1 MTRVLPTLLAALAV
15 GSFALG
21 EEKPAAPPAKQPEVR
36 QNAQRPAERAQNAA
50 LPAERTASQEKD
62 RVVGPLADCLILSNQ
77 EEIALLK
84 LAQEKSKNDDVK
96 KFVETAIKD
105 HEKAISELQ
114 KFADHKGSELE
125 VAAHSNS
132 KDAAKAPSARRD
144 VTALKPAGQSEDH
157 AETMFAIAQ
166 QASQECLAMTKEQ
179 LNKADAEKKFDQ
191 CFLGQQIGMH
201 IGMSAKLKAIQNNTS
216 GEFQQLTSKLAST
229 AQKHKEHAEKLMKDV
244 ESEKK

>member
-1 MTRVLPTLLAALAV
+1 MTRILPALLAALAV
-15 GSFALG
+15 GSFAVG
-21 EEKPAAPPAKQPEVR
+21 QDKQSSPQTRQPEAR
-36 QNAQRPAERAQNAA
+36 QNVQRPAERGQNTAQPAA
-50 LPAERTASQEKD
+50 QRTTGQETD

-84 LAQEKSKNDDVK
+84 LAQSKSKNNDVQR
-96 KFVETAIKD
+96 FAEMAIKD

-114 KFADHKGSELE
+114 KFAEHQPGELE
-125 VAAHSNS
+125 VASTRGSTGATPSN
-132 KDAAKAPSARRD
+132 RRD
-144 VTALKPAGQSEDH
+144 VTALKPATAKSEDH
-157 AETMFAIAQ
+157 SETMFAIAQ

-179 LNKADAEKKFDQ
+179 LNKSDADKFDQ

-229 AQKHKEHAEKLMKDV
+229 AQKHKENAEKLMKDV
-244 ESEKK
+244 EKK